1 MEKSVQFYQDVLG
14 LEVLYGGSRL
24 GTNDLPCLRRRCVL
38 GSSQTKRI
46 RAQQTCRRFMGR
58 TILPHG
64 RSRWLRTIIR
74 AAKLAGDFLSVV
86 RRRGTEP
93 LSNNASHMTWKAS
106 LKVQGA
112 DPGWP
117 DSDARHP
124 YTRLAILVKEGL
136 RALLAKITTPASL
149 NSGASPSTSVTD
161 AWPRIRST
169 SGGNASVSIVMAT
182 AGLARNAAGRAG

>member
-1 MEKSVQFYQDVLG
+1 MCSG
-14 LEVLYGGSRL
+14 LISKKKNSSPTDLQTLHGENDTSTWTDPYGYEL
-24 GTNDLPCLRRRCVL
+24 
-38 GSSQTKRI
+38 
-46 RAQQTCRRFMGR
+46 
-58 TILPHG
+58 
-64 RSRWLRTIIR
+64 IIR
-74 AAKLAGDFLSVV
+74 AAKLAGDFLGVV

-136 RALLAKITTPASL
+136 RALLAKPGFVVMPAVWDGLSAKL
-149 NSGASPSTSVTD
+149 SAAAGFETRLLHPF
-161 AWPRIRST
+161 
-169 SGGNASVSIVMAT
+169 AT
-182 AGLARNAAGRAG
+182 AP